1 MTAYSMTPY
10 NTFIA
15 KSRYSRYL
23 DDKGRRE
30 HWNETVAR
38 YFDFME
44 KHLAEKQKYTLTKEL
59 RNELE
64 QAVVAL
70 DVVPSMR
77 AVMTAG
83 PALERQNVANWWCSD
98 WNYKEATTQLK
109 AYQEAMQKA
118 IDFIEA
124 CAAQPAKAAKVNA
137 TKRTAKKK

>member
-1 MTAYSMTPY
+1 MSNTYTMTPY

-44 KHLAEKQKYTLTKEL
+44 KHLATKQNYTLTKEL
-59 RNELE
+59 RKELE
-64 QAVVAL
+64 DAVVAL

-83 PALERQNVANWWCSD
+83 PALERQNVAAFNCSYLPID
-98 WNYKEATTQLK
+98 DPK
-109 AYQEAMQKA
+109 AFDEAMY
-118 IDFIEA
+118 ILL
-124 CAAQPAKAAKVNA
+124 
-137 TKRTAKKK
+137 